1 MLLRGFYLLKA
12 GRYMNIYQIAGL
24 QGWRKSWMNWVTHL
38 LETNDSKT
46 KLGQAVGDAMSLNVL
61 QLLLP
66 RALWALNLIDEMFG
80 T

>member
-1 MLLRGFYLLKA
+1 
-12 GRYMNIYQIAGL
+12 
-24 QGWRKSWMNWVTHL
+24 MNWVTHL

-46 KLGQAVGDAMSLNVL
+46 KLGQAVGDAWSLNVL

-66 RALWALNLIDEMFG
+66 RALWALNLIDKMFG